1 MRLLPRSLLWRT
13 FLTLATLMVLSVL
26 VWFQIFNLYE
36 RTPRAHGAAQLI
48 ASVVNL
54 TRAAL
59 MSAEPAK
66 RMELLEELSAREGLR
81 IFPAE
86 DNEVVDPLPDSSF
99 FALMVPEL
107 REKLDKKTRVAF
119 GRNNVPGFWVS
130 FTIDDDEYWIMVPR
144 DRFNRLVPVEWLG
157 WGAAALLLS
166 LVGTYLIVFRITRPL
181 KAMSHA
187 ARAIGRGETPAPL
200 PEKDPIE
207 IALVSRAFN
216 QMTRDLSQLDAD
228 RALILAGI
236 SHDLRTPLSRM
247 RLCVEMMPEDDFTR
261 DGMVAD
267 IEEIDRTIGQFLDFA
282 RQNTGEAPDIL
293 PLDELAEDVAARY
306 ARRGRD
312 VSYSAE
318 ENLPPPLPLRSEA
331 VRRVLANLI
340 ENALKYAG
348 DGPITVK
355 ARREGDSALLEVWD
369 QGPGIPEDQLER
381 VKRPFARLESARSNT
396 AGAGLG
402 LAIVD
407 RVARCHGGQFQ
418 LLGRPQLDG
427 KSGLVARVSF
437 PLAPEKNADASKQ
450 TSGNG
455 AGETGLMG

>member
-1 MRLLPRSLLWRT
+1 M
-13 FLTLATLMVLSVL
+13 MVLSVL

-59 MSAEPAK
+59 MSAEPVK
-66 RMELLEELSAREGLR
+66 RVELLEELSAREGLR
-81 IFPAE
+81 IYPAE
-86 DNEVVDPLPDSSF
+86 DNEVVEPLPDSSF

-107 REKLDKKTRVAF
+107 REKLDNKTRVAY

-130 FTIDDDEYWIMVPR
+130 FTIDDDEYWIMLPR
-144 DRFNRLVPVEWLG
+144 DRFNRLIPVEWLG
-157 WGAAALLLS
+157 WGAAAVVLS

-181 KAMSHA
+181 KALSQA

-200 PEKDPIE
+200 PEKDPVE
-207 IALVSRAFN
+207 IATVAKAFN
-216 QMTRDLSQLDAD
+216 QMTQDLSQLDTD

-282 RQNTGEAPDIL
+282 RQNTGETPDIL

-312 VSYSAE
+312 VSFEPAQHP
-318 ENLPPPLPLRSEA
+318 PPPLPLRAEA

-348 DGPITVK
+348 EAPITVRV
-355 ARREGDSALLEVWD
+355 RREGAFALLEVLD
-369 QGPGIPEDQLER
+369 QGPGIPEDQMER

-402 LAIVD
+402 LAIVN
-407 RVARCHGGQFQ
+407 RVARCHGGEFH
-418 LLGRPQLDG
+418 LLPRQQVDG
-427 KSGLVARVSF
+427 KSGLVTRVSF
-437 PLAPEKNADASKQ
+437 PLAAEKPPANPAHPALFTPTQ
-450 TSGNG
+450 P
-455 AGETGLMG
+455 